1 MTELRWILLILGIL
15 VVVAIYAWSRGR
27 SFNHAAVPADDVLR
41 REPVLD
47 RRMPQ
52 DEQPVDGGK
61 DEPTLEAVGI
71 LDPERPKAR
80 AHSSDDHVAGDGHIK
95 LPQEPEKI
103 VTLRVAFSPEHKLP
117 GHVLI
122 ELFREFDLKYGRFKI
137 FHKFAEEPR
146 HGNTP
151 VFSVA
156 NISEPGSFD
165 LTNIEDQRVPGLTLF
180 MVLPSVLEG
189 RKAFE
194 LMLDLARAAA
204 TRFEGEVLD
213 DAGASLSI
221 QRAGYLRDEIIDFE
235 RRRAIRSR

>member
-27 SFNHAAVPADDVLR
+27 SFNHTSRPADDAPR

-47 RRMPQ
+47 RQLPQ
-52 DEQPVDGGK
+52 DEKLVFGGK
-61 DEPTLEAVGI
+61 DEPTIDPAGT
-71 LDPERPKAR
+71 LDPERSKAK
-80 AHSSDDHVAGDGHIK
+80 AHPDKGRGAGDSHTQ

-103 VTLRVAFSPEHKLP
+103 VTLRVAFSSEHKLP
-117 GHVLI
+117 GNVLI

-165 LTNIEDQRVPGLTLF
+165 LANIEDQRVPGLTLF

-194 LMLDLARAAA
+194 MMLDLARAAA

-213 DAGASLSI
+213 DAGISLSI
-221 QRAGYLRDEIIDFE
+221 QRASYLRDEIIDFE